1 MMKGYFSILS
11 MSCAFGDIAGAVAQE
26 ASPAADFN
34 YDLNTAGDGVIIG
47 YYKGT
52 ATEVVIPAVIEDFP
66 VVIVA
71 GAFSNNRD
79 VTSVIFPDS
88 VTEIGESCFTD
99 CISLQKVVLPKSLK
113 VIGAALFA
121 GCTALKTITLPDSI
135 EAIHP
140 GAFKNSGL
148 ESITIPDSVKHIA
161 SRCRYSDSRNGAFE
175 NCKNLH
181 TVTIGNGTKAIGA
194 SAFAGCTNLT
204 TITIGNGT
212 KVIGEKAFY
221 ECTKLTTVT
230 IGNGTKA
237 IGASAFFGCTNLTTA
252 TIGSGIQSIGGEA
265 FRNCSSLTTVNIG
278 VEELKS
284 GSDINVQKTSYK
296 TGYGYNVFKG
306 CSSLSL
312 KERKQIRDTGYT
324 GDFTLDTSR
333 GWGVPRS
340 NFDPTWWL

>member
-11 MSCAFGDIAGAVAQE
+11 ISCAFGDIAGAVAQE
-26 ASPAADFN
+26 ASPAADFE

-47 YYKGT
+47 KYKGT
-52 ATEVVIPAVIEDFP
+52 ATKVVIPAVIEDFP

-71 GAFSNNRD
+71 GAFSNNSN
-79 VTSVIFPDS
+79 VVSVIFPDS

-113 VIGAALFA
+113 VISATLFA

-161 SRCRYSDSRNGAFE
+161 SCYRHSPSTNGAFE

-181 TVTIGNGTKAIGA
+181 TVTIGNGTEVIGA
-194 SAFAGCTNLT
+194 STFADCTNLT
-204 TITIGNGT
+204 
-212 KVIGEKAFY
+212 
-221 ECTKLTTVT
+221 
-230 IGNGTKA
+230 
-237 IGASAFFGCTNLTTA
+237 SA
-252 TIGSGIQSIGGEA
+252 TIGSGIQSIESEA
-265 FRNCSSLTTVNIG
+265 FKNCSSLTTVNIG
-278 VEELKS
+278 VEKLIRC
-284 GSDINVQKTSYK
+284 GR
-296 TGYGYNVFKG
+296 NVFEG

-312 KERKQIRDTGYT
+312 KERKKIRDTGYI
-324 GDFTLDTSR
+324 GAFMLAIPTS
-333 GWGVPRS
+333 WKIDYGVSPFSFGPIYRVEVEK
-340 NFDPTWWL
+340 